1 MASDWERFKDEIVWF
16 YLAEGLTLNQVSS
29 QMVREHG
36 FDKKKHQYEY
46 MLKKWKISK
55 NTKKKMWE
63 YVNHIV
69 QKRYKQQ
76 KASQVHLH
84 GIQLSDA
91 RVRKALQRYGRISL
105 AEKYGAAPS
114 PQSPEGQ
121 IIRISSP
128 PAPEKQVVW
137 PEYLPWVQFDRTVQ
151 LVHLE
156 IAEPI
161 VDSILRTL
169 ATSRLGTHIVDDSAV
184 STALREPLDWVATL
198 SQTLPHLDDHAGE
211 LVASSQ
217 IQKPDIIAT
226 RAFKALLFQM
236 SNKKLNVKHPLLAQ
250 NMMKLIHGLYREIPT
265 AVDSLLDST
274 DPTSAAVKETLFAT
288 VVRFGHSLLVSRFL
302 AAGTNPNNLIDCI
315 LRFKTNMQRGKAR
328 FKREQLL
335 SGVTPLQV
343 ASAAGDMETASVLL
357 EYQAKP
363 DLGDPTPL
371 QIVCSLPP
379 KPDSVK
385 LARLLLQYGA
395 QPDTTRHDI
404 LLPPLMQAVACGNKE
419 MVRFLLSEG
428 AADKIVSW
436 DDNRHPSFIC
446 PSNLPVYFPYL
457 VDGYPERFLEHLKLY
472 KNHAT
477 ITALQVAT
485 IIHDTNIT
493 EMLILS
499 LPHHK
504 DRIDIYRQ
512 ALVTACL
519 AADEGL
525 VCRFLNL
532 YPGIRD
538 DKVWINSAFC
548 AVAWSLDCRIARIF
562 LRYGVIPQWQEGYI
576 ISAIQ
581 AAALYGNVGLIRLL
595 HSCGYDINASVML
608 LPPLTSKSNKILLE
622 HWTPLE
628 CAIYLGHSQLAQVL
642 LRLGAWW
649 AASTLNLAIWFGNDE
664 LVLDLLARDANI
676 TSILH
681 GLHPLQIAVRQRKG
695 LALIR
700 NLVEAGARFQGDE
713 LITVVRNNDLDVA
726 GYIMAFGTDILA
738 PSTNG
743 ETILDAAAQSG
754 NLRMMQRYFSHG
766 GQYTSKA
773 LFGAV
778 KTATATSDHSIVKY
792 LLQCRPSGPM
802 DAYEVTSLVQSI
814 LSNNRILVSLFLDLH
829 PGPATSYFCWHTE
842 WTKRP
847 CLQIWDQIGLTAFE
861 PRSRCANSACPS
873 RISPLWAAAHMLQ
886 EPLVKDLISRN
897 HPPHAFLLESALHNP
912 SFASEEIRQQLAT
925 AYPLSSIG
933 DSTSHRIL
941 LRSAIRCNA
950 RPDLLQQHISGHKSL
965 DFVRD
970 EYERPC
976 WSSLQLAA
984 GYSNIGCVRI
994 LLKAGANINAPA
1006 TGVFGRT
1013 ALQAAV
1019 EEGNFEMVMLLLKHD
1034 ADINALGA
1042 ALYGHTALQLAVLK
1056 GDLKMA
1062 MLLLD
1067 HGADVNGPPSIWR
1080 GMTAIE
1086 IAAYMG
1092 FIDMAGLLLPR
1103 VALQGGMRLHFVRAV
1118 GFAVQACQYTT
1129 AELLKKHGGWTE
1141 RDDKL
1146 ATKRQVIERK
1156 HTCPRSLYNDYSWT
1170 GECGLCDIS
1179 WHISST
1185 WRSSNEDESIIHLSN
1200 SSMGPDQQAADS
1212 GLELPAEGL
1221 TMLGDPFEEL
1231 GSIQVTEVAER
1242 SLDLC
1247 DPVSRWLDD
1256 FVGYYFESIE

>member
-1 MASDWERFKDEIVWF
+1 MASDWERFKDEIVWL
-16 YLAEGLTLNQVSS
+16 YLAEGLTLDQVSS

-69 QKRYKQQ
+69 QKRYKQR

-137 PEYLPWVQFDRTVQ
+137 PENLPWVQFDRTVQ

-156 IAEPI
+156 IAEPL
-161 VDSILRTL
+161 VDSILRAL
-169 ATSRLGTHIVDDSAV
+169 ATSRLGTRVVDDSAV

-211 LVASSQ
+211 LVASSH
-217 IQKPDIIAT
+217 IQKPDIRAT

-250 NMMKLIHGLYREIPT
+250 NMMKLIHGLCREIPT
-265 AVDSLLDST
+265 AVDRLLDST

-288 VVRFGHSLLVSRFL
+288 VVRFGHSLLVPRFL
-302 AAGTNPNNLIDCI
+302 AAGTNPNNLIDCT
-315 LRFKTNMQRGKAR
+315 LRFKTNMQRGKAFFR
-328 FKREQLL
+328 RERWL
-335 SGVTPLQV
+335 SRVTPLQL

-404 LLPPLMQAVACGNKE
+404 LLPPLMEAVACGNKE
-419 MVRFLLSEG
+419 MVRFLLSVG
-428 AADKIVSW
+428 AADKIVSL
-436 DDNRHPSFIC
+436 DNSKYSISIYPSHLRVDF
-446 PSNLPVYFPYL
+446 LYL
-457 VDGYPERFLEHLKLY
+457 VYGYPRTDHERLNLY

-477 ITALQVAT
+477 ITALQIAT

-499 LPHHK
+499 FPHP
-504 DRIDIYRQ
+504 
-512 ALVTACL
+512 
-519 AADEGL
+519 DEGL

-548 AVAWSLDCRIARIF
+548 AVAWSLDCRIARI
-562 LRYGVIPQWQEGYI
+562 LLGYGVIPQWHEGYI
-576 ISAIQ
+576 ISAVQ
-581 AAALYGNVGLIRLL
+581 AAALYGNVDLIRLL

-608 LPPLTSKSNKILLE
+608 LPPPTSKSKTILLE

-628 CAIYLGHSQLAQVL
+628 CAIYLGHSQLAQFL

-681 GLHPLQIAVRQRKG
+681 GLYPLQIAVRQQKG

-700 NLVEAGARFQGDE
+700 KLVEAGARFQGDE

-726 GYIMAFGTDILA
+726 GYIMASGTDILA
-738 PSTNG
+738 TSTNG

-754 NLRMMQRYFSHG
+754 NLFMMQRYFSYG

-778 KTATATSDHSIVKY
+778 KTATATSDHSAVKY
-792 LLQCRPSGPM
+792 LLQFRPSGPM

-814 LSNNRILVSLFLDLH
+814 LTNNRILVDLFLDLH
-829 PGPATSYFCWHTE
+829 PGLATSYFCWHTE
-842 WTKRP
+842 WSKRP
-847 CLQIWDQIGLTAFE
+847 YLQIWDQIGLTVFE

-886 EPLVKDLISRN
+886 EPLVKDLIIRN
-897 HPPHAFLLESALHNP
+897 HPPHAFLLESALYDRTF
-912 SFASEEIRQQLAT
+912 SSKEIQEQLTT
-925 AYPLSSIG
+925 AYPLSSIR
-933 DSTSHRIL
+933 DRTSRRIL
-941 LRSAIRCNA
+941 LTTAILSDA
-950 RPDLLQQHISGHKSL
+950 RPELLQQHVNGL
-965 DFVRD
+965 RNLNFAGDD
-970 EYERPC
+970 ESRTWNP
-976 WSSLQLAA
+976 LQLAA
-984 GYSNIGCVRI
+984 EKSNIGCVRI
-994 LLKAGANINAPA
+994 LLKAGANVNTPA
-1006 TGVFGRT
+1006 TGDCGQT

-1019 EEGNFEMVMLLLKHD
+1019 GEGNFEMVMLLLKHG
-1034 ADINALGA
+1034 ADVNVLG
-1042 ALYGHTALQLAVLK
+1042 GTGVSSTTALQLAVRK
-1056 GDLKMA
+1056 GNLEMA
-1062 MLLLD
+1062 MLLLE
-1067 HGADVNGPPSIWR
+1067 HGADVNGPPSAFL

-1086 IAAYMG
+1086 ISAVRG
-1092 FIDMAGLLLPR
+1092 FIDITALLLPR
-1103 VALQGGMRLHFVRAV
+1103 VALQGRMRLHFVRAV
-1118 GFAVQACQYTT
+1118 CFAAQKCQHAT

-1141 RDDKL
+1141 RD
-1146 ATKRQVIERK
+1146 
-1156 HTCPRSLYNDYSWT
+1156 P
-1170 GECGLCDIS
+1170 
-1179 WHISST
+1179 
-1185 WRSSNEDESIIHLSN
+1185 
-1200 SSMGPDQQAADS
+1200 DS